1 MKEKAKEEI
10 WIPEIFYDEPS
21 ENEPE
26 ALQFPFIYV
35 PAGKTMPK
43 VLFIASKTE
52 TGVMISESDTGET
65 YPEPLAELD
74 IVMHGFI
81 EMDII
86 KSALTE
92 ENYNLVKSAA
102 GLKPNKR

>member
-1 MKEKAKEEI
+1 MKEKQKEEV
-10 WIPEIFYDEPS
+10 WIPEIFYDEPD
-21 ENEPE
+21 ENDSGT
-26 ALQFPFIYV
+26 LQFPFIYV

-52 TGVMISESDTGET
+52 TGVMISESDTGEIF
-65 YPEPLAELD
+65 PEPLAELD

-81 EMDII
+81 EMDVI
-86 KSALTE
+86 KSVLSE

-102 GLKPNKR
+102 GLKSNKR